1 MAGRSV
7 QSGARALLFD
17 RLSVATTEGSFE
29 AKPLRY
35 YSIEEVQNSVAKE
48 VSDLLN
54 TRRSASSFDADIA
67 ASTIAYGIGD
77 YAGFSFKSARDLRY
91 IAQDIEK
98 AIKRFEPRLLNVA
111 VEIPLEQQVNGEP
124 VVKIDAKLCLDKVTH
139 QFSFEIAIHAER
151 HGE

>member
-17 RLSVATTEGSFE
+17 RLSESTTEGPFE
-29 AKPLRY
+29 ATPLRF
-35 YSIEEVQNSVAKE
+35 YSIEEVQSSVAKE

-54 TRRSASSFDADIA
+54 TRRSAASFDADIA
-67 ASTIAYGIGD
+67 SSTIAYGIGD

-98 AIKRFEPRLLNVA
+98 AIKRYGALNLETKSNNLLLIFLNFIDHTFTCA
-111 VEIPLEQQVNGEP
+111 AAGE
-124 VVKIDAKLCLDKVTH
+124 
-139 QFSFEIAIHAER
+139 
-151 HGE
+151 

>member
-54 TRRSASSFDADIA
+54 TRRSAASFDADIA

>member
-54 TRRSASSFDADIA
+54 TRRSAASFDADIA

-98 AIKRFEPRLLNVA
+98 AIKRFEPRLLDVA